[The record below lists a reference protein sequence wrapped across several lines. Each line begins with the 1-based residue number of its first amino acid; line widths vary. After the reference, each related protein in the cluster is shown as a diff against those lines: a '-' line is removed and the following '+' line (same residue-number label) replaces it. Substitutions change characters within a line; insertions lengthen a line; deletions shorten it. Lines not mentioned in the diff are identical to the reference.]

1 MKAYRSGPSELRI
14 RSILIVTAL
23 PIWSL
28 GSQSGGPALY
38 RTIEGYV
45 KRGVKVTVVGTP
57 TRSGEVGSNRC
68 LRVVSFDA
76 PALKNLMTYRKIGY
90 FARIAWWLWFQ
101 WKVLCLAM
109 FRLRGEAFDVVY
121 GYETAATPA
130 AYIISRVRKIPMVAR
145 FQGTTFKVDWEKK
158 RFRSLRAWNTV
169 LGLRVPADL
178 IIMTNDGTQ
187 GDVVLEELGVPKSK
201 VRFWMNGVDWQSFR
215 VLPAQ
220 SEARKQL
227 DISSQYVLLTVSRL
241 VSWKRVDRALRALPD
256 IVKQFPSTVLLVV
269 GDGPEKD
276 PLMALSR
283 ELGVWEHVRFEGAV
297 ERSRLPLYYSAA
309 DIFLSFYDWSNVG
322 NPLLEAMMA
331 GRPVVTIRS
340 GDTERIVSNWS
351 NGVIL
356 EEYTPVAA
364 ASAIGRLL
372 ADPKLRETLGSN
384 ALAYARE
391 TFLSWDERIEKE
403 IKEVEQLVAKR
414 GARSTRCE
422 EARSGE
428 APNAPR

>member
-1 MKAYRSGPSELRI
+1 MYHFLLDGKQSSIAGKERERNNGESKAHESISEWTWGITHSLNLVCDCIADMVGP
-14 RSILIVTAL
+14 
-23 PIWSL
+23 
-28 GSQSGGPALY
+28 QSGGPALY

-45 KRGVKVTVVGTP
+45 KRGVKVTVIGPP
-57 TRSGEVGSNRC
+57 TRSDDDGSNPNVQ
-68 LRVVSFDA
+68 VVSFDA
-76 PALKNLMTYRKIGY
+76 PALKKLMTYRKIGY

-101 WKVLCLAM
+101 YQVLRQAM
-109 FRLRGEAFDVVY
+109 FVFAARRSMLCTGTKRLTRPLRTSFHGF
-121 GYETAATPA
+121 
-130 AYIISRVRKIPMVAR
+130 AR
-145 FQGTTFKVDWEKK
+145 YLWSHDFGGTTFKVDWEKK

-297 ERSRLPLYYSAA
+297 ERSRLPLYYFGSRY
-309 DIFLSFYDWSNVG
+309 LS
-322 NPLLEAMMA
+322 
-331 GRPVVTIRS
+331 
-340 GDTERIVSNWS
+340 
-351 NGVIL
+351 
-356 EEYTPVAA
+356 
-364 ASAIGRLL
+364 
-372 ADPKLRETLGSN
+372 
-384 ALAYARE
+384 
-391 TFLSWDERIEKE
+391 
-403 IKEVEQLVAKR
+403 LVL
-414 GARSTRCE
+414 
-422 EARSGE
+422 
-428 APNAPR
+428 

>member
-1 MKAYRSGPSELRI
+1 
-14 RSILIVTAL
+14 
-23 PIWSL
+23 
-28 GSQSGGPALY
+28 
-38 RTIEGYV
+38 
-45 KRGVKVTVVGTP
+45 VV
-57 TRSGEVGSNRC
+57 V
-68 LRVVSFDA
+68 VVSIPGFA
-76 PALKNLMTYRKIGY
+76 PGDVR
-90 FARIAWWLWFQ
+90 
-101 WKVLCLAM
+101 
-109 FRLRGEAFDVVY
+109 FRRETFDVVY
-121 GYETAATPA
+121 GYETAATPT
-130 AYIISRVRKIPMVAR
+130 AYIISRVRKVPMVAR

-309 DIFLSFYDWSNVG
+309 DILLSFYDWSNVG

-331 GRPVVTIRS
+331 GRPVVTIWS
-340 GDTERIVSNWS
+340 GDTERIVSSWS

-356 EEYTPVAA
+356 EEYTPV
-364 ASAIGRLL
+364 GRLQQSGVCWL
-372 ADPKLRETLGSN
+372 IRAQGN
-384 ALAYARE
+384 AWL
-391 TFLSWDERIEKE
+391 
-403 IKEVEQLVAKR
+403 
-414 GARSTRCE
+414 
-422 EARSGE
+422 
-428 APNAPR
+428 